1 MSKRFSFARV
11 HHAEDM
17 FAWRDPQADNQMH
30 WVTDVALKPTPVND
44 ADEHTEVIDNILE
57 DVYQD
62 TNSINHHWSENESIL
77 FCKKAF
83 DGRHRST
90 SVGDTITLW
99 TIDDGKQEY
108 HSKWR
113 VASFGFDMID
123 ATSSRDITIKEQ
135 WENKVS
141 QLGRKNNEIL

>member
-30 WVTDVALKPTPVND
+30 WVADVALKPIPVND
-44 ADEHTEVIDNILE
+44 AHEHTEAIDSMLE
-57 DVYQD
+57 DVYRD
-62 TNSINHHWSENESIL
+62 TNSLNKHWSENESIL
-77 FCKKAF
+77 KSKKAF

-90 SVGDTITLW
+90 SVGDTIALW

-108 HSKWR
+108 HSKWQ
-113 VASFGFDMID
+113 VANFGFDNID
-123 ATSSRDITIKEQ
+123 RVTDRPLDELFNYIK
-135 WENKVS
+135 
-141 QLGRKNNEIL
+141 

>member
-11 HHAEDM
+11 HHRDDM
-17 FAWRDPQADNQMH
+17 FGEPYQMH
-30 WVTDVALKPTPVND
+30 WVADVALKPIPVDD
-44 ADEHTEVIDNILE
+44 ADEKTIDDLLE

-62 TNSINHHWSENESIL
+62 TNSINHHWSENETIL
-77 FCKKAF
+77 FCRKAF

-90 SVGDTITLW
+90 SVGDTIALW

-113 VASFGFDMID
+113 VASFGFDRID
-123 ATSSRDITIKEQ
+123 ATSSRNIEEEKWQ
-135 WENKVS
+135 NRMS
-141 QLGRKNNEIL
+141 RLGRKINEITR

>member
-17 FAWRDPQADNQMH
+17 FAWRDPQTDNQMH
-30 WVTDVALKPTPVND
+30 WVADVALKPIPVND

-77 FCKKAF
+77 FCRKAF

-99 TIDDGKQEY
+99 TIDDGEKEY

-113 VASFGFDMID
+113 VASFGFDRID
-123 ATSSRDITIKEQ
+123 GILDNVIKQEQ

>member
-30 WVTDVALKPTPVND
+30 WVADVALKPIPVND
-44 ADEHTEVIDNILE
+44 ADEHTKTIDDVLE

-62 TNSINHHWSENESIL
+62 TNSINHHWSENETIL
-77 FCKKAF
+77 FCRKAF

-90 SVGDTITLW
+90 SVGDTIALW

-108 HSKWR
+108 HSKRR
-113 VASFGFDMID
+113 VASFGFDRID
-123 ATSSRDITIKEQ
+123 ATSSRNIEEEKWQ
-135 WENKVS
+135 NRMS
-141 QLGRKNNEIL
+141 RLGRKINEITR

>member
-1 MSKRFSFARV
+1 MSKFTKAVV

-30 WVTDVALKPTPVND
+30 WVTDVALKPIPVND
-44 ADEHTEVIDNILE
+44 ADEHTKTIDDVLE

-77 FCKKAF
+77 FCRKAF

-113 VASFGFDMID
+113 VAPFGFDMID

>member
-11 HHAEDM
+11 HHRDDM
-17 FAWRDPQADNQMH
+17 FGEPYQMH
-30 WVTDVALKPTPVND
+30 WVADVALKPIPVD
-44 ADEHTEVIDNILE
+44 DVDEKTIDDLLE

-77 FCKKAF
+77 FCRKAF

-90 SVGDTITLW
+90 SVGDTIALW

-108 HSKWR
+108 HSKWK
-113 VASFGFDMID
+113 VASFGFDKI
-123 ATSSRDITIKEQ
+123 
-135 WENKVS
+135 
-141 QLGRKNNEIL
+141 